1 MLIHHLVP
9 GQEEGNLRLLE
20 AIGAGG
26 LAADPLP
33 LTTRIDAILA
43 HHAATWRTM
52 KHALA
57 SHNRNAGAIVA
68 ARCILQKTEDLKTQD
83 ARKE

>member
-20 AIGAGG
+20 TIGCGG
-26 LAADPLP
+26 LAEVPRD
-33 LTTRIDAILA
+33 LTAKISAILA
-43 HHAATWRTM
+43 ARAASWRSM
-52 KHALA
+52 KYALA

-68 ARCILQKTEDLKTQD
+68 ARCILQKTEDLKTED
-83 ARKE
+83 TR